1 MRPGRR
7 LGVTACCRERCAAVR
22 AERPRARAQAAK
34 NLVFLAPHLYEAD
47 LRAGR
52 VPATPAPAAA
62 APGGAPASEEH
73 GERDAPAGGRAD
85 EDLGGRGERED
96 GLCEDRGE
104 GEGDGAA
111 DDQGEDSDDGR
122 AGDGGGGAPAGALTL
137 HGLVRRMA
145 RAAEERA
152 WPARRAR
159 LAALRFAAAL
169 GSRLGGARLAPY
181 LPALLRPLL
190 RLTEGAPPPPAAPGA
205 PPAPDADA
213 RALAAEVLAHLRGV
227 AGPDALLAAY
237 NAARAGVAEARGA
250 RRRARALQ
258 ALADPEAAAA
268 GRLRKQARR
277 AAGRKRTREVLA
289 RQRAAGLVVKNKR
302 LRARGGR
309 GE

>member
-1 MRPGRR
+1 
-7 LGVTACCRERCAAVR
+7 VR
-22 AERPRARAQAAK
+22 AERLRGRAQATK

-52 VPATPAPAAA
+52 VPAAPAPAAA
-62 APGGAPASEEH
+62 AADAPGGAPAPERP
-73 GERDAPAGGRAD
+73 GERDASDGGRAG
-85 EDLGGRGERED
+85 EDAGGGSERED
-96 GLCEDRGE
+96 GPSEDRGE
-104 GEGDGAA
+104 GQGNGLA
-111 DDQGEDSDDGR
+111 DDQEDGSEDGR
-122 AGDGGGGAPAGALTL
+122 AGDGGGPPPAGALTL

-145 RAAEERA
+145 RQAEERA

-169 GSRLGGARLAPY
+169 ASRLGGARLAPY

-190 RLTEGAPPPPAAPGA
+190 RLTEGAPPPPPAAGA
-205 PPAPDADA
+205 PEAPDAEA

-302 LRARGGR
+302 LRARGG
-309 GE
+309 E